1 MDLDLERVDHTHNED
16 QWFEKKKIGQVS
28 VRTASKASLACGHN
42 KWKLTK
48 VQAPPTELV
57 VRPVSLK
64 LDSDYFIKTSIQNNR
79 RRAAVRL
86 P

>member
-16 QWFEKKKIGQVS
+16 QWFEKKNIGQVS
-28 VRTASKASLACGHN
+28 VRTASKASLARGHN
-42 KWKLTK
+42 KWKLAK
-48 VQAPPTELV
+48 VQAPPTKLV